1 MTLKHMASRTMRLAY
16 DRDSDVLYIAFGLP
30 QSGLDEEV
38 EPVFFCDGMKP
49 RQHSRRNGHGFR
61 ASFFWKFGNGASYHL
76 RGNCRLTRLR
86 VFDGLPLECCF
97 SEIWKNH

>member
-38 EPVFFCDGMKP
+38 EPVFL
-49 RQHSRRNGHGFR
+49 RRDEANG
-61 ASFFWKFGNGASYHL
+61 SILGATVMDFERRFSGSL
-76 RGNCRLTRLR
+76 ET
-86 VFDGLPLECCF
+86 VLPIIFE
-97 SEIWKNH
+97 EIAA

>member
-49 RQHSRRNGHGFR
+49 TAAFSAQRSWISSVVFPEVWKRCFLSPSR
-61 ASFFWKFGNGASYHL
+61 K
-76 RGNCRLTRLR
+76 
-86 VFDGLPLECCF
+86 LPLDRTPGVRWSPSGVLF
-97 SEIWKNH
+97 L